1 MWRGRHGAMGFAQGS
16 LNTARGSVATETL
29 REELM
34 SQLHYFVTCPSTDI
48 HTHGTAATDTFVVR
62 EWIEPLVAF
71 LRHPFSICAGFGKRR
86 ISLQAKAFLALRPG
100 PMVSPFLLDT
110 ARPRR
115 ILFDIGCGAYNGRRQ
130 KVGCCVVVVL
140 SRCTCA
146 CACACACACD
156 CACSCDCACGCV
168 AVWLCGCDVL

>member
-1 MWRGRHGAMGFAQGS
+1 MGFAQGS

-130 KVGCCVVVVL
+130 KVVLRSCCFVPPYL
-140 SRCTCA
+140 CLCRC
-146 CACACACACD
+146 
-156 CACSCDCACGCV
+156 
-168 AVWLCGCDVL
+168 LCL